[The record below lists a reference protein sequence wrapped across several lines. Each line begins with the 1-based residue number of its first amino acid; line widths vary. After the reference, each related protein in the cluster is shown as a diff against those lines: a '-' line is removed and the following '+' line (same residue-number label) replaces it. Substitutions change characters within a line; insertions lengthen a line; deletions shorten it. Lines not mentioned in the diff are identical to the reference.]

1 MALLLFWGTSNFA
14 EARGRGLAE
23 DLEVNLPW
31 LPRAQV
37 YSQEP
42 LGLDVLGVTTHELG
56 TAEAPLYRYDGLRL
70 LTVSGERYF
79 FLHEGWSV
87 EEGTVVV
94 LPDDASL
101 RVQYGR

>member
-1 MALLLFWGTSNFA
+1 MAAPGAGLQPGTT
-14 EARGRGLAE
+14 G
-23 DLEVNLPW
+23 
-31 LPRAQV
+31 PRR
-37 YSQEP
+37 P
-42 LGLDVLGVTTHELG
+42 GVTTHELG